1 MAAPDGRRVIS
12 DDPDDKADAEEL
24 AEKQQQAALQAEKT
38 SDQLLLEAHRE
49 WKRYFY
55 PSWGGF
61 MFYLLFVISIIQMVL
76 TLDQWH
82 GTHGWRQPVD
92 FYPKDRRYGGWP
104 YINHNLRFAG
114 AVLGVVGSAFS
125 WVMAPSGDKYRC
137 LCVTNVFAALLLF
150 AAFGYDMH
158 EYTQTTE
165 LPICRNKIP
174 DINTHRY
181 ICTFEDYRATVILD
195 FLSGAFTMILGIWLC
210 HLAVTGAVSRKK
222 IFDESS
228 GQWVKYVVTGDED
241 PLNKFP
247 RRFRNQLSAQHFL
260 QMLTFVLCVALLG
273 CSATQ
278 STGVWKEQGV
288 GYDTIPL
295 FNDVLGT
302 RYNEFFSKP
311 VTVFVV
317 HGEEA
322 IRIGSWKEE
331 NFLLRLSTGAIA
343 LNTVGFGIQWRRDGR
358 NAQLVVIL
366 LMVLS
371 GVLYLAALGVD
382 GRDLADTKDRGF
394 QWLSANNLIVEQRR
408 YQAVVILDAVAGV
421 LYLAFGLYSL
431 YQMKNQAAEPG
442 DPWASPEEIEFRKE
456 NPTHPYG
463 WWWHG
468 EWEAKKIYYAETGS
482 EPSGCC
488 GCGTPCC

>member
-1 MAAPDGRRVIS
+1 M
-12 DDPDDKADAEEL
+12 
-24 AEKQQQAALQAEKT
+24 
-38 SDQLLLEAHRE
+38 
-49 WKRYFY
+49 
-55 PSWGGF
+55 
-61 MFYLLFVISIIQMVL
+61 
-76 TLDQWH
+76 
-82 GTHGWRQPVD
+82 
-92 FYPKDRRYGGWP
+92 
-104 YINHNLRFAG
+104 
-114 AVLGVVGSAFS
+114 
-125 WVMAPSGDKYRC
+125 
-137 LCVTNVFAALLLF
+137 
-150 AAFGYDMH
+150 
-158 EYTQTTE
+158 
-165 LPICRNKIP
+165 
-174 DINTHRY
+174 
-181 ICTFEDYRATVILD
+181 
-195 FLSGAFTMILGIWLC
+195 
-210 HLAVTGAVSRKK
+210 
-222 IFDESS
+222 
-228 GQWVKYVVTGDED
+228 
-241 PLNKFP
+241 
-247 RRFRNQLSAQHFL
+247 
-260 QMLTFVLCVALLG
+260 
-273 CSATQ
+273 
-278 STGVWKEQGV
+278 EQGV